1 MRGLWVRL
9 PSLALFMTQIL
20 PLKGSSRAKSADI
33 ISAYWHHHCRSLA
46 QSTRDRRNP
55 SWIRLPVVRYHGRQT
70 KAAPRFGVVAA
81 AYPSAGPTYQNTLI
95 TAVKGY
101 FEWAEGIGLIESN
114 PIRELKKPR
123 PKVRQEF
130 LPHVKWQAL
139 LEAATDQQFR
149 DFLVFMLATGCRP
162 QEITKIEGRHF
173 TGDRIEFPPEES
185 KGRQETRVILL
196 PGESREIVERLA
208 AKWTSVSIFRNRRD
222 RPWKRFAVRDRFN
235 RLKVVLDEPKL
246 CATVLRHSYCHH
258 RLASGQPDHVV
269 AILMGH
275 RSTQMVQLRYGHL
288 AKATEFLKKKRNV
301 TPTSPQPVHKP
312 AAGAWGAGAW
322 TYYSARVVTGSS

>member
-1 MRGLWVRL
+1 M
-9 PSLALFMTQIL
+9 QI
-20 PLKGSSRAKSADI
+20 RDI

-46 QSTRDRRNP
+46 QSTRDRRKP
-55 SWIRLPVVRYHGRQT
+55 ILDSFAKWCDTTADRLKPLHVLEWLQ
-70 KAAPRFGVVAA
+70 A

-95 TAVKGY
+95 TAVKGC
-101 FEWAEGIGLIESN
+101 FEWAEGMGLIESN
-114 PIRELKKPR
+114 PIRKLKKPR

-288 AKATEFLKKKRNV
+288 AKATEFLKKEAERHSNF
-301 TPTSPQPVHKP
+301 SP
-312 AAGAWGAGAW
+312 
-322 TYYSARVVTGSS
+322 ART